1 MIEHTQ
7 KLMKEIQVVSDRN
20 LILKAEIQDFE
31 KRYHKVVDAFNDLL
45 DLHIQMRET
54 YGLGELTDEI
64 KYNWVDKAG
73 LMDLD

>member
-7 KLMKEIQVVSDRN
+7 KLMKEILVLSDRN
-20 LILKAEIQDFE
+20 LILKAEIEDFE
-31 KRYHKVVDAFNDLL
+31 KRYYKVVDAFNELL

-54 YGLGELTDEI
+54 YGLSEFTEDI
-64 KYNWVDKAG
+64 KYDWVDKAG

>member
-7 KLMKEIQVVSDRN
+7 KLMKEILVLSDRN
-20 LILKAEIQDFE
+20 LILKAEINDFE
-31 KRYHKVVDAFNDLL
+31 KRYYKVVDAFNDLL

-54 YGLGELTDEI
+54 HGLGEFTDEV
-64 KYNWVDKAG
+64 KYDWIDKAG